1 MSSSTRSPNFPEGRA
16 RYDGLA
22 DWYDAQMAEGP
33 HRDAV
38 LRETLPRGTGEC
50 LDIGCGT
57 GRNLTIIEELG
68 WTATGVDI
76 SEDQLRL
83 ARQRCPRVHLAD
95 AEDLPFESE
104 SFDLVMSAWTS
115 TDVDDFKRM
124 VSEAARVLRPAGMFV
139 YYGVHPCFNG
149 PHVHSLPAGEVV
161 VHTTYREARRHESA
175 PWWGEDGIRYRVGGM
190 RQVPLAEFLN
200 AFVDAG
206 LRIDRVTEPGEKD
219 VPVSITVLA
228 SKDQSLSPPH

>member
-1 MSSSTRSPNFPEGRA
+1 MSSPTRSSNLPDGRA

-38 LRETLPRGTGEC
+38 LREILPRGTGEC

-57 GRNLTIIEELG
+57 GRNLAIIEELG

-83 ARQRCPRVHLAD
+83 ARQRGSRVYRAD
-95 AEDLPFESE
+95 AEDLPFDSDT
-104 SFDLVMSAWTS
+104 FDLVLSAWTS
-115 TDVDDFKRM
+115 TDVDEFNRM
-124 VSEAARVLRPAGMFV
+124 VSEAARVLRPTGLFV
-139 YYGVHPCFNG
+139 FYGVHPCFNG
-149 PHVHSLPAGEVV
+149 PHVHSLPEGEVV

-175 PWWGEDGIRYRVGGM
+175 PWWGEGGIRYRVGGM

-200 AFVDAG
+200 AYVDAG
-206 LRIDRVTEPGEKD
+206 LRIEKVTEPGEND
-219 VPVSITVLA
+219 VPVSLTVLA
-228 SKDQSLSPPH
+228 TKDR